1 MDLFKS
7 YLLLEPAEMQVLSSI
22 VNFPWSLKV
31 FYGLFADNVPICGSK
46 RRIYIAIN
54 GLFQFVFLLPLI
66 PSWIQNKY
74 IITFFLTIYASN
86 VAFNDAIIDALMVMQ
101 ARRDHKHG
109 SEDLNSYSWLWL
121 AVGGIVGSISAGY
134 LTQYLNPH
142 ISFVVCGLL
151 GLSIS
156 VLGWLMNKSVD

>member
-1 MDLFKS
+1 
-7 YLLLEPAEMQVLSSI
+7 MQVLSSI

-134 LTQYLNPH
+134 LT
-142 ISFVVCGLL
+142 
-151 GLSIS
+151 
-156 VLGWLMNKSVD
+156 

>member
-1 MDLFKS
+1 M
-7 YLLLEPAEMQVLSSI
+7 
-22 VNFPWSLKV
+22 
-31 FYGLFADNVPICGSK
+31 
-46 RRIYIAIN
+46 
-54 GLFQFVFLLPLI
+54 
-66 PSWIQNKY
+66 
-74 IITFFLTIYASN
+74 TIYASN

-121 AVGGIVGSISAGY
+121 AIGGIVGSISAGY

-151 GLSIS
+151 GLTISI
-156 VLGWLMNKSVD
+156 LGWLMNKSVDHDIDETMYQRSSNIS